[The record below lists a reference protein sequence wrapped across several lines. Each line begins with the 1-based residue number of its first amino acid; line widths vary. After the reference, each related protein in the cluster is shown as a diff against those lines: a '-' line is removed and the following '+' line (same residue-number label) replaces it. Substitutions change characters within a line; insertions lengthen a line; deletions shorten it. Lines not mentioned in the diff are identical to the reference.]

1 MVIFI
6 QSFIYIVSILGIFL
20 LFFILTDEEYYLAVK
35 NDTKKAKILDIYTY
49 NLDDN
54 DVNDIISEL
63 VKSKKFEEVVD
74 IVNIHERFDKK

>member
-63 VKSKKFEEVVD
+63 EKSKKFEEVVD